1 MNNELE
7 KKGDGERTKKE
18 LFCNK
23 KSFISSLLLSLVPI
37 LVAAESFAC
46 ESIIDAL
53 TIIENQ
59 CSIKTPLV
67 LLQSATVAITNITSA
82 NFPIITLL
90 KKRLSSA
97 ISFEALLKY
106 GC

>member
-23 KSFISSLLLSLVPI
+23 KSFISSLLLLSLVPI
-37 LVAAESFAC
+37 LGAESFAC

-67 LLQSATVAITNITSA
+67 LLQSATVAITNI
-82 NFPIITLL
+82 
-90 KKRLSSA
+90 
-97 ISFEALLKY
+97 
-106 GC
+106 

>member
-37 LVAAESFAC
+37 LVAESFAC

>member
-1 MNNELE
+1 MDWRRRATENELR
-7 KKGDGERTKKE
+7 KSCSATK
-18 LFCNK
+18 
-23 KSFISSLLLSLVPI
+23 SHSSPPFFFSLVPI

-67 LLQSATVAITNITSA
+67 LLQSATVESQI
-82 NFPIITLL
+82 
-90 KKRLSSA
+90 
-97 ISFEALLKY
+97 
-106 GC
+106 

>member
-90 KKRLSSA
+90 KKDCQVQFRL
-97 ISFEALLKY
+97 KHY
-106 GC
+106 